1 MEVKVRYLDGQ
12 KFQVES
18 GQHMMLIDQPKEKGG
33 SDQGMSPLEAFLS
46 ALGSCVGVY
55 AKMYC
60 QNAGIDTQNL
70 EVSVTASLTSDRPL
84 RFQDIKIKISPG
96 VDLGD
101 RKSALLSFVKNCP
114 VHNTLKANSS
124 VEFTI

>member
-1 MEVKVRYLDGQ
+1 MEIKVKYLEGQ

-18 GQHMMLIDQPKEKGG
+18 GQHRLLIDQPKEKGG
-33 SDQGMSPLEAFLS
+33 SDQGMSPLEVFLS
-46 ALGSCVGVY
+46 ALGSCAGAY

-70 EVSVTASLTSDRPL
+70 EVSVTAALTSDRPL
-84 RFQDIKIKISPG
+84 RFQEIKIKISLG